1 MCLEYKHRSNL
12 STDKLMTVKPGR
24 SNQELTATL
33 DSRCTRRLDQRHIVS
48 LALTKRREFPGLQGN
63 YSSCPDIT
71 HRAPSS
77 IQLADTIRKCQEY
90 TSRKTMPL
98 KSGYEYLRERRFT
111 AQWSIVMQEMLAL
124 GASHAGCL
132 RPDSSFTLPC

>member
-1 MCLEYKHRSNL
+1 
-12 STDKLMTVKPGR
+12 MTVKPGR
-24 SNQELTATL
+24 SNQELTAML
-33 DSRCTRRLDQRHIVS
+33 DTRCTRRLDQRHIVS

-111 AQWSIVMQEMLAL
+111 AQWSFIFHSRFLAEN
-124 GASHAGCL
+124 APPDFRVCRR
-132 RPDSSFTLPC
+132 RPTIRPSTFVRFRSFCEHSK